1 MAKIDLPDIT
11 PNSDK
16 YREKKA
22 QSIKK
27 VEPVL
32 RPNDIKKDS
41 VIERVAKDFIRNDA
55 KDLKRYF
62 LYDVLFP
69 EIRNILMGTI
79 DSFFKSKGISTRRES
94 SYYGNRS
101 YDSYYRSSSGYSSSY
116 DYGNRN
122 RDRSENRKSDYRDI
136 TIRDRGAAEKII
148 HKMREQIFEYGDAS
162 VADLLQFLGLD
173 NDWTDENFGW
183 RNPDDI
189 GLRSVSGG
197 YKIDAREPISLK

>member
-16 YREKKA
+16 YREKQA
-22 QSIKK
+22 QSRKK

-62 LYDVLFP
+62 LYDVLLP
-69 EIRNILMGTI
+69 EIRNILIGTI
-79 DSFFKSKGISTRRES
+79 DSFFNSKGISTRRDS

-101 YDSYYRSSSGYSSSY
+101 YDSYYRSSSRYSSSY

-197 YKIDAREPISLK
+197 YRIDAREPISLK